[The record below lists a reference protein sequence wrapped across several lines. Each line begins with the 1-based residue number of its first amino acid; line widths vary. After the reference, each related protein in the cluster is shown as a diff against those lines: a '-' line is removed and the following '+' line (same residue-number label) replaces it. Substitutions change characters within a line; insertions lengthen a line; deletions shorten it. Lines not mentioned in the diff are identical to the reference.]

1 MMLLLLI
8 LSLLWGLL
16 AGFIASKIMG
26 EKSGTLKNMILG
38 VLGSVVGHFLFKLI
52 GLTATG
58 WIGSLIV
65 PVVGACICIWLGRK
79 LF

>member
-1 MMLLLLI
+1 MLILLI
-8 LSLLWGLL
+8 LSLFWGML

-26 EKSGTLKNMILG
+26 EKSGTLKNIILG
-38 VLGSVVGHFLFKLI
+38 VLGSVIGHYLFKLI
-52 GLTATG
+52 GFTATG
-58 WIGSLIV
+58 LIGSLIV